1 MYLDNINLF
10 PIFYC
15 KWKEKEPKIDS
26 WTSKKT
32 KSEALFVRDTKTE
45 QRAQGRKTQLWGEM
59 RMAGKRVEDVVLLK
73 KLYPE
78 ELEKTQQLSKLIS
91 NGKVFFWERKVQQP
105 ICFCVLNMFHHQ
117 LNAVEILHMFP
128 KNMPQRDYKYGVIL
142 MRSIASQFL
151 SPPDQSKRPYDFIFA
166 KIPHDVREERE
177 AFFRKSGYNYD
188 SSICILS
195 LKDSSKEKTVKFHI
209 QTAVKVGSSVEGIFT
224 AYAIESLHSKTTV
237 LKRYRDFIRL
247 RKKLQLFVGDAKV
260 PKLPKKR
267 LFGSTDIEE
276 LNKQKEKL
284 ETWLNGV
291 AAIPQAIVLVEDFMK
306 DDLLPKKK
314 KKNYRRR
321 KAA

>member
-1 MYLDNINLF
+1 
-10 PIFYC
+10 
-15 KWKEKEPKIDS
+15 
-26 WTSKKT
+26 
-32 KSEALFVRDTKTE
+32 
-45 QRAQGRKTQLWGEM
+45 
-59 RMAGKRVEDVVLLK
+59 
-73 KLYPE
+73 
-78 ELEKTQQLSKLIS
+78 
-91 NGKVFFWERKVQQP
+91 VFFLV
-105 ICFCVLNMFHHQ
+105 
-117 LNAVEILHMFP
+117 
-128 KNMPQRDYKYGVIL
+128 PQRDYKYGVIL

-314 KKNYRRR
+314 KKITEEEKLLEILKKNENKAVPGPTITRGRTTSFSPIQLAAAAETSATNTGKGHMRWRSESAPARR
-321 KAA
+321 KTDE